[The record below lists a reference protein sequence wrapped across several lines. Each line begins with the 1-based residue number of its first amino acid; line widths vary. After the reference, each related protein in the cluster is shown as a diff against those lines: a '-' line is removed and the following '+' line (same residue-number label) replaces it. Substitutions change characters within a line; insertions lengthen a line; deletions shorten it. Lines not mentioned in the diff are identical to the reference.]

1 MKIFNRHILS
11 GICLLAVLFMAACGG
26 DDSNGSLSISP
37 FQIINDTTIR
47 LHGEID
53 SNTENAFDEVMRQNP
68 NTTLLIF
75 GTAPGSSDDEVNLR
89 VGRKVHQRGLN
100 TEVEANGE
108 IASGAVDLFLAGAER
123 SLGANAL
130 VGVHSWSDGSRDATD
145 FPTNSPEHQFYI
157 DYYKAI
163 GFTDQWAT
171 DFYFFTI
178 NAASADDIHWMTAA
192 EIEQYGITTN

>member
-1 MKIFNRHILS
+1 MKTYKHQIIASLS
-11 GICLLAVLFMAACGG
+11 LFAVLFMAACGG
-26 DDSNGSLSISP
+26 SDGTDNLGISP

-75 GTAPGSSDDEVNLR
+75 GIAPGSSDDEVNLR

-108 IASGAVDLFLAGAER
+108 IASGTVDLFLAGAQR

-145 FPTNSPEHQFYI
+145 FPANSPEHQFYI
-157 DYYKAI
+157 DYYKSV
-163 GFTDQWAT
+163 GFSDQWAS

-192 EIEQYGITTN
+192 EIEQYGIETN